1 MVRLIEHVKHTDL
14 SLSHHIA
21 FWNAVESKLPPG
33 ALEPTGELGS
43 IWKAAVPT
51 KPSAPSNP
59 LKVPYYSQRDSGTQ
73 HAGRMCFSS
82 SCAMLLE
89 TLKPGTLVGANGDDS
104 YLGRVFR
111 YGDTTDNQA
120 QIKALASYGI
130 KATFTSRASWQT
142 IEKQI
147 KAGIPVPCGFLHKGP
162 VSNPSGGGHWLTVIG
177 FTRDA
182 LIVND
187 PYGDLN
193 LVGGTYSSSKGAGL
207 SYSRKNFGP
216 RWMVEG
222 SGSGWAIIAERP

>member
-1 MVRLIEHVKHTDL
+1 
-14 SLSHHIA
+14 
-21 FWNAVESKLPPG
+21 
-33 ALEPTGELGS
+33 
-43 IWKAAVPT
+43 
-51 KPSAPSNP
+51 
-59 LKVPYYSQRDSGTQ
+59 
-73 HAGRMCFSS
+73 
-82 SCAMLLE
+82 MLLE
-89 TLKPGTLVGANGDDS
+89 TLKPGTLVGVNGDDS

-130 KATFTSRASWQT
+130 KATFTSRANWQT

-182 LIVND
+182 MIVND

-193 LVGGTYSSSKGAGL
+193 LVGGTYASSKGAGL

-222 SGSGWAIIAERP
+222 PGSGWAIIAERP